1 MSLRL
6 QCSSLAGVLAPVN
19 LLRRGCR
26 STGGCWPA
34 ISPHLPLFITL
45 SRYLPSSPA
54 IAHSLPYSPV
64 LAGTSPQSSAIFR
77 NLPQA
82 PYRSSLSPTIA
93 LSSRL
98 TAWCLKPLRL
108 STSFYKLKNFK
119 HKMLDSFT

>member
-19 LLRRGCR
+19 LQRRGCR

-64 LAGTSPQSSAIFR
+64 LAGTSPQSSAGSVSLLTLSDHRAIFPPR
-77 NLPQA
+77 GVVLKTA
-82 PYRSSLSPTIA
+82 SSI
-93 LSSRL
+93 
-98 TAWCLKPLRL
+98 
-108 STSFYKLKNFK
+108 NF
-119 HKMLDSFT
+119 LL